1 MAVEGRVAPD
11 DPLWEGQELRLRK
24 PLRVTGSAQRAGADV
39 LVRIHFCGEVVIP
52 CGRCLREVTRA
63 VDEEASLLFRAGL
76 DAEEA
81 EEEETYP
88 LPERAGG
95 VDLGAPL
102 REHVLLAVP
111 RYAVCEAA
119 CKGLCAHC
127 GADLNE
133 EECGCRVDEVDER
146 WAALRRMRFD

>member
-1 MAVEGRVAPD
+1 MAVEGQVPPD

-39 LVRIHFCGEVVIP
+39 LVRLRFCGEVVIP
-52 CGRCLREVTRA
+52 CSRCLREVTQQ
-63 VDEEASLLFRAGL
+63 VDDEASLLFRAGVG
-76 DAEEA
+76 AKEA

-88 LPERAGG
+88 LPDRGRAL
-95 VDLGAPL
+95 DLGTPL

-111 RYAVCEAA
+111 RYAVCGKA
-119 CKGLCAHC
+119 CKGLCAQC

-133 EECGCRVDEVDER
+133 EPCGCRTDEVDER
-146 WAALRRMRFD
+146 WAALRRVRFD